1 MACSLTAGRGIDC
14 RDSIGGIKA
23 VFFTNNYCDNI
34 LAAAEVTG
42 DSYTITDADFVD
54 WTIAG
59 VPTSSKVRVLRYLL
73 VTDLSSMTVAVSADK
88 ATGSV
93 MYNQTLSIVLQK
105 TTPADLFQVGLL
117 GKNRPQIFVQ
127 DSNDNVFLMGIE
139 NGCYLTGGDT
149 LSTGAARTD
158 LNGLTLE
165 FTAMEKD
172 PLYTITKTAGV
183 ATAGYPFDGLADA
196 PAGLEI
202 VVS

>member
-23 VFFTNNYCDNI
+23 VFFTNDYCDNI
-34 LAAAEVTG
+34 LASAEVTAN
-42 DSYTITDADFVD
+42 SYIITDGDFVD
-54 WTIAG
+54 WSIAAG
-59 VPTSSKVRVLRYLL
+59 TPAKVTVLKYAL

-105 TTPADLFQVGLL
+105 TTAADLFQIGLL

-149 LSTGAARTD
+149 ISTGAARTD

-165 FTAMEKD
+165 FTAMERD
-172 PLYTITKTAGV
+172 PLYVLPASAG
-183 ATAGYPFDGLADA
+183 AGTAGYPFDGLADESS
-196 PAGLEI
+196 LTI
-202 VVS
+202 TTS

>member
-23 VFFTNNYCDNI
+23 VFFTEDYCDNI
-34 LAAAEVTG
+34 LANATVTG
-42 DSYTITDADFVD
+42 NSYIITDADFAD
-54 WTIAG
+54 WSIISAATA
-59 VPTSSKVRVLRYLL
+59 KVTLLRYNL

-105 TTPADLFQVGLL
+105 TTKADLFQIGLL

-149 LSTGAARTD
+149 ISTGAARTD

-172 PLYTITKTAGV
+172 PLYTITSSAG
-183 ATAGYPFDGLADA
+183 ADQTGFPFDGLVDEASINFV
-196 PAGLEI
+196 L
-202 VVS
+202 S